1 VSGKGYKVVERHTR
15 RRDRATR
22 IILVLVLVL
31 VLGDVALATADA
43 LLTAAASLLALVAVW
58 RVLACDVLPLYQRP
72 VRYGLVALGLL
83 LTAPVAALILLTL
96 AGHAIHVP

>member
-1 VSGKGYKVVERHTR
+1 VERHTR

-22 IILVLVLVL
+22 IILVIVLVL
-31 VLGDVALATADA
+31 VLGDAAIATADA
-43 LLTAAASLLALVAVW
+43 LVTAAASLLALVAVW

-72 VRYGLVALGLL
+72 VCYGLVALGML

-96 AGHAIHVP
+96 AGQAVHVP

>member
-1 VSGKGYKVVERHTR
+1 MSGEGNKVVERHTR

-31 VLGDVALATADA
+31 VLSDVALATADA
-43 LLTAAASLLALVAVW
+43 LVTAAASLLALVAVW

-72 VRYGLVALGLL
+72 GRYGLVAVGLL
-83 LTAPVAALILLTL
+83 LSAPVAALILLTL
-96 AGHAIHVP
+96 AGQAVHVP

>member
-1 VSGKGYKVVERHTR
+1 VERHTR
-15 RRDRATR
+15 RRDRVTR
-22 IILVLVLVL
+22 LILVLVLVL

-43 LLTAAASLLALVAVW
+43 LLTAVASLLALVVVW
-58 RVLACDVLPLYQRP
+58 RILACDVLPLYHRP

-83 LTAPVAALILLTL
+83 FTAPVAALILLTL

>member
-1 VSGKGYKVVERHTR
+1 VERHTR

-22 IILVLVLVL
+22 IILVLVLIL
-31 VLGDVALATADA
+31 VLGDVALTTADV
-43 LLTAAASLLALVAVW
+43 LVTAAASLLALGAVW

-83 LTAPVAALILLTL
+83 LSAPVAALILLTL
-96 AGHAIHVP
+96 AGHTVHVP

>member
-1 VSGKGYKVVERHTR
+1 VSGKGYKVVEPHTR

-22 IILVLVLVL
+22 IILVLVLIL

-43 LLTAAASLLALVAVW
+43 LVTAAASLLALIAVW
-58 RVLACDVLPLYQRP
+58 RVLACDVLLLYQRP
-72 VRYGLVALGLL
+72 VRYGLVALGML

-96 AGHAIHVP
+96 AGHAVHVP

>member
-1 VSGKGYKVVERHTR
+1 VERHTR
-15 RRDRATR
+15 RKDRATR

-43 LLTAAASLLALVAVW
+43 LVTAAASLLALGAVW

-83 LTAPVAALILLTL
+83 LTAAAGALILLIL
-96 AGHAIHVP
+96 AGHAVHVP

>member
-1 VSGKGYKVVERHTR
+1 MERHTH

-22 IILVLVLVL
+22 IILVIVLIL
-31 VLGDVALATADA
+31 VLGDVALDTADA
-43 LLTAAASLLALVAVW
+43 LVTAVASLLALIAVW

-72 VRYGLVALGLL
+72 ARYGLVALGLL
-83 LTAPVAALILLTL
+83 LTAPVAALSLLTL

>member
-1 VSGKGYKVVERHTR
+1 MERHTR

-22 IILVLVLVL
+22 IILVLVLIL
-31 VLGDVALATADA
+31 VLGDVALTTADV
-43 LLTAAASLLALVAVW
+43 LVTAAASLLALGAVW

-96 AGHAIHVP
+96 AGQAVHIP

>member
-1 VSGKGYKVVERHTR
+1 VERHTR

-22 IILVLVLVL
+22 IILVIVLVL
-31 VLGDVALATADA
+31 VLGDAAIATADA
-43 LLTAAASLLALVAVW
+43 LVTAAASLLALVAVW

-72 VRYGLVALGLL
+72 GCYGLVALGML

-96 AGHAIHVP
+96 AEQAVHVP